1 MVVRIEIPPGSCGP
15 EDMITVKVKGF
26 DKIITLESKIKIRIS
41 HIESIR
47 YAEKTIIE
55 DRRRLG
61 MSRAVGFRFGKRFIV
76 GTFVEWEREKVVFWN
91 VHKKKAAV
99 YGDVILIVLKNER
112 YNELVLEVDDSE
124 KVMAELK
131 RVTGRR

>member
-1 MVVRIEIPPGSCGP
+1 
-15 EDMITVKVKGF
+15 
-26 DKIITLESKIKIRIS
+26 
-41 HIESIR
+41 
-47 YAEKTIIE
+47 
-55 DRRRLG
+55 